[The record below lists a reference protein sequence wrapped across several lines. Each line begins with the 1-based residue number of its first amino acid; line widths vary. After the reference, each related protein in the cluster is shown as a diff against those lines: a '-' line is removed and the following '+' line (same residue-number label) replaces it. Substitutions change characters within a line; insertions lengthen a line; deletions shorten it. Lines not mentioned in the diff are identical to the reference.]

1 MRPEIKAIAI
11 ALMLGST
18 FPVLAQEKE
27 KAPEASKNN
36 QVIIRKKGD
45 SKEKMT
51 IVIDGDKVTINGK
64 PADDYKSQDLEIITG
79 DDIFMTHPP
88 MPPRMREGGW
98 KMFDDDMMREIR
110 SNKALLGVMTKE
122 ADKGAE
128 ITEVTK
134 ESAAEKAGLKEGDV
148 ITKVNDDKIADADD
162 LYAAIGKYKPGEKV
176 KVVILRAGKEQTITA
191 ELQENKQVRAFTW
204 NNKNFD
210 FDFDDEDFDFRMA
223 PPGPGMRGFRFEYD
237 DKPRM
242 GLEIQDTENGKG
254 VKVLEV
260 EEDEPAEKAGIKEGD
275 IITAINGKA
284 VNGVDEMKEAMKT
297 VKKGDTVKLTA
308 TRAGKAITINVTIP
322 KELKTTDL

>member
-1 MRPEIKAIAI
+1 LSHDVVDVVYDAFDEDGGVGIAR
-11 ALMLGST
+11 L
-18 FPVLAQEKE
+18 
-27 KAPEASKNN
+27 
-36 QVIIRKKGD
+36 
-45 SKEKMT
+45 
-51 IVIDGDKVTINGK
+51 
-64 PADDYKSQDLEIITG
+64 LEEFG
-79 DDIFMTHPP
+79 
-88 MPPRMREGGW
+88 EGG
-98 KMFDDDMMREIR
+98 FAAVFIFGGGDFFF
-110 SNKALLGVMTKE
+110 GVDQVAGEVEQGFEEGDAVQLTCFVLFFESFE
-122 ADKGAE
+122 AFGE
-128 ITEVTK
+128 F
-134 ESAAEKAGLKEGDV
+134 AEKAGLKEGDV

-204 NNKNFD
+204 NNKD
-210 FDFDDEDFDFRMA
+210 FDFDDEDFEFRMA

-284 VNGVDEMKEAMKT
+284 VNAVDEMKEAMKT